1 MSRFL
6 ITNRFSHKVHGVWVT
21 DFGFDGV
28 ERKRKMRERA
38 VLLVVA
44 LACWLGPAC
53 SDAQV
58 RARGLGI
65 RPCSRVEVRAELNA
79 LPWV

>member
-1 MSRFL
+1 
-6 ITNRFSHKVHGVWVT
+6 
-21 DFGFDGV
+21 
-28 ERKRKMRERA
+28 MRERA